1 MQAAGFRTISFTG
14 GGLMRAQFG
23 FGRGFEDY
31 VSQRDNDFLNVKVD
45 QAIEW
50 LDKNGDD
57 KFFMFLHTYEVHDP
71 YQPRPGYLEMFE
83 TDYAGDLGD
92 DISVKLLASINSG
105 RRPIDAADLE
115 HIKNAYNAEIRA
127 MDDAFQTLIDY
138 LKERGLYDR
147 TIIVLTSDHGEEF
160 GEHGGVGR
168 HFYTLYDELIKV
180 PFIVKM
186 PGSQLAGTVV
196 PDQVRGID
204 IMPTLMDL
212 LAINFAA
219 DLDGTSLVPF
229 MFGENAESLLAVSQ
243 QDNSDPLPATSIR
256 SANSKLIVRPRF
268 IEGIDGSSR
277 WYRDR
282 AVFETET
289 STLTLPLAGARDGE
303 EVSVIIEDAP
313 WLTKQLTLTTERQN
327 YYVVV
332 KPGGQQSYV
341 DSTDDAQQEQ
351 GYGVRKVM
359 VQAQEPCPADDVDC
373 ARFRIFDPQEFYA
386 LDKDPAELNNRF
398 ADDKRADEIDALR
411 SWLVGELANKS
422 TVSSETLE
430 LDEETRRQLK
440 SLGYLN

>member
-1 MQAAGFRTISFTG
+1 
-14 GGLMRAQFG
+14 
-23 FGRGFEDY
+23 
-31 VSQRDNDFLNVKVD
+31 
-45 QAIEW
+45 
-50 LDKNGDD
+50 
-57 KFFMFLHTYEVHDP
+57 
-71 YQPRPGYLEMFE
+71 
-83 TDYAGDLGD
+83 
-92 DISVKLLASINSG
+92 
-105 RRPIDAADLE
+105 
-115 HIKNAYNAEIRA
+115 

-229 MFGENAESLLAVSQ
+229 MFGENVESLLAVSQ
-243 QDNSDPLPATSIR
+243 QDSNDPLPATSIR
-256 SANSKLIVRPRF
+256 SADSKQILRPRF

-303 EVSVIIEDAP
+303 EISVIIEDAP
-313 WLTKQLTLTTERQN
+313 GSGSTRQLTLTTERQN
-327 YYVVV
+327 YYIVVAF
-332 KPGGQQSYV
+332 GGQQGYA
-341 DSTDDAQQEQ
+341 DSTDDGRQEQ
-351 GYGVRKVM
+351 GYGSRKVI
-359 VQAQEPCPADDVDC
+359 VQAQEPCPADDADC

-386 LDKDPAELNNRF
+386 LDKDPAELDNRF

-422 TVSSETLE
+422 TVRSETLE